1 MIIKSPNHDH
11 FWTEDN
17 VVYES
22 YNTIRG
28 LRYTKII
35 ELDFNYP
42 NHDNLTDN
50 MLEFINNILQSQI

>member
-28 LRYTKII
+28 LRYMKIV

-42 NHDNLTDN
+42 NRNNLTDN
-50 MLEFINNILQSQI
+50 MLEFLNNILKSQI